1 MAKQKTLTGL
11 KNTKY
16 SRKGL
21 VLFVVVFAA
30 LGAYFLLQTNAA
42 PSVAYS
48 NFLNYT
54 DAAST
59 PNVTNATDFIG
70 QVGTQT
76 VSQVAPSGQLDY
88 LIGGKVAF
96 GSICYYVRAVNPKG
110 VGTVAQVDFAGQY
123 NSKTISVPVSNNYQP
138 VCISSGHST
147 TMKGYSVYNMS
158 ALDGPA
164 ILVYQAVI
172 NF

>member
-21 VLFVVVFAA
+21 VLFVVV
-30 LGAYFLLQTNAA
+30 
-42 PSVAYS
+42 
-48 NFLNYT
+48 
-54 DAAST
+54 
-59 PNVTNATDFIG
+59 
-70 QVGTQT
+70 
-76 VSQVAPSGQLDY
+76 LDY